1 MEIKNSREKLI
12 EKSKEIE
19 IEFEIINK
27 IIKTKILTPGSLGE
41 YQIKVNL
48 FYKKLDAYFLE
59 IENHIKEV
67 DKSELKF
74 ICEKCGH
81 LTPISK
87 AYKDPTDDAG
97 VYEIYECEKCGFEDW
112 VENCSV
118 GKMNENLL

>member
-1 MEIKNSREKLI
+1 MEIKNSREKLL

-19 IEFEIINK
+19 REFEIINK
-27 IIKTKILTPGSLGE
+27 IIKTKILTPGSLGK
-41 YQIKVNL
+41 YQTNVNL

-59 IENHIKEV
+59 IENHIKKV

-74 ICEKCGH
+74 VCEKCGH
-81 LTPISK
+81 LTLISK
-87 AYKDPTDDAG
+87 AYNGPTDDAG
-97 VYEIYECEKCGFEDW
+97 VCETYKCEKCGFEDW